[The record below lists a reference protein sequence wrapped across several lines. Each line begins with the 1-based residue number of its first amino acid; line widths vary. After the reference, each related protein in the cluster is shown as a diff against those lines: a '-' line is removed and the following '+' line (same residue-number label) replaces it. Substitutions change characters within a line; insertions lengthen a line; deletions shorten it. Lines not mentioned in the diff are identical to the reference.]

1 MLYLFLYSLKAKSEH
16 LGFLNV
22 LRYIPFR
29 VILSILTAMVMSF
42 TLGPWFIN
50 RLRSRQIGQVVRDDG
65 PQSHLSKRGTP
76 TMGGSLILFTLVV
89 PTLLWANPH
98 NAYVAL
104 TLLVTVCY
112 GGIGFLD
119 DYLKLKKLNSA
130 GLAGR
135 YKLIGQFAVAA
146 LVVGYLFYGR
156 GPFLPTEWLDHR
168 QSLALPFAAFTK
180 HHVVLPVA
188 LYLVF
193 GMFVVVGT
201 SNAVNL
207 TDGLDGLAIGPVI
220 ISAGTYLIFAYVTGA
235 TFGGFDLSRYLDLPP
250 LGTST
255 GELAVLCG
263 AMIGSGVG
271 FLWYNTYPASVFMG
285 DVGALALGGTL
296 GMLALVTK
304 NELLSVLLGGI
315 FFVEIMSVII
325 QRAWFWVTK
334 RRYGTGRR
342 IFLMAPIHHHF
353 EKVGWAEPK
362 IIVRFWI
369 ISIMLAL
376 ISLSNL
382 KLR

>member
-1 MLYLFLYSLKAKSEH
+1 MLYLFLYSLRAKSTH
-16 LGFLNV
+16 LSWLNV

-42 TLGPWFIN
+42 ALGPWFIN

-65 PQSHLSKRGTP
+65 PQTHLAKRGTP

-89 PTLLWANPH
+89 PTLLWADPH
-98 NAYVAL
+98 NCYVWL

-119 DYLKLKKLNSA
+119 DYLKIKKRNSA

-135 YKLIGQFAVAA
+135 YKLLGQFFVAA
-146 LVVGYLFYGR
+146 LVVGYLFYGK
-156 GPFLPTEWLDHR
+156 GSFLPADWLEHR
-168 QSLALPFAAFTK
+168 LSLAFPFTSFSK
-180 HHVVLPVA
+180 HHLVLPVA
-188 LYLVF
+188 LYLLF

-201 SNAVNL
+201 SNAVNI

-220 ISAGTYLIFAYVTGA
+220 ISAGTYLVFSYVTGA
-235 TFGGFDLSRYLDLPP
+235 TFARFELSRYLDLPP
-250 LGTST
+250 LHST

-325 QRAWFWVTK
+325 QRTWFAVTK

-353 EKVGWAEPK
+353 EKAGWAEPK

-376 ISLSNL
+376 IALSNL